1 MPTVVAE
8 MRKEL
13 RDARKELAAER
24 ERADTAEARNAAA
37 EKEQASEELIY
48 KIDIPANR
56 YDLLCIEGIARALR
70 VYLGKEA
77 VPVYRTL
84 KPETLITMTV
94 GKETALIRPYV
105 VAAVLRNVK
114 FTQQSYNSFIDLQV
128 RAPCGQPRG

>member
-1 MPTVVAE
+1 MATTLNGDPS
-8 MRKEL
+8 
-13 RDARKELAAER
+13 ARPAGDGFASAKSPPRGAHSPSDSSKKPLQEGLTFAAR
-24 ERADTAEARNAAA
+24 FA
-37 EKEQASEELIY
+37 
-48 KIDIPANR
+48 PA
-56 YDLLCIEGIARALR
+56 IEGIARALR

-77 VPVYRTL
+77 FPVYRTL